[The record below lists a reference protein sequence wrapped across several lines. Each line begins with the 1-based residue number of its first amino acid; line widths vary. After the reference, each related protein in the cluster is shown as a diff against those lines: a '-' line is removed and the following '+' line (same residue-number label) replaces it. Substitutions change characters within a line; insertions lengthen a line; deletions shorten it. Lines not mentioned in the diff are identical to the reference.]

1 MSRIMRLLALA
12 CIALA
17 FFTGCDANGTQR
29 GPVQSADTAVVTADS
44 TAVAAQSPAA
54 SDSVKPINR
63 NVTIAVTGDIMTGI
77 LYPRA
82 PLPASVTDNVFVDCA
97 DILRGANVACGNLE
111 GVLADSGTPR
121 KSQGPGNFSFL
132 IPTKEVHKL
141 VDAGYDFMSVANNHT
156 NDFWEVGMK
165 STISTLQQAGLGV
178 AGTSTTEYSIKEID
192 GVKYGFCAF
201 GFNNYVL
208 RINDTST
215 VRRIISELR
224 PKVDILIVSF
234 HGGAEGVEYKH
245 VPVGHEYHGSQ
256 DRGDVRQFAHLS
268 IDCGADLVFG
278 HSPHVCRA
286 VELYKGHL
294 IAYSLGNF
302 ATPTGMRLE
311 GERGYAPVIT
321 VTLNGAGE
329 MMGGKIHSFIQQ
341 RMKGPRRD
349 TRNLVAREIR
359 QLTEQDIQDNKLNIA
374 DDGTISIKK

>member
-1 MSRIMRLLALA
+1 MSQAMRFLA
-12 CIALA
+12 IAAIAIA
-17 FFTGCDANGTQR
+17 FFTSCNASGTDNNHNT
-29 GPVQSADTAVVTADS
+29 PAADT
-44 TAVAAQSPAA
+44 TAVDTAAVNAKS
-54 SDSVKPINR
+54 SVVVDSVGIPVKR

-77 LYPRA
+77 LYSRS
-82 PLPASVTDNVFVDCA
+82 PLPESVTQNVFIDCA
-97 DILRGANVACGNLE
+97 DILRNADVACGNLE

-121 KSQGPGNFSFL
+121 KGQSPGNFSFL
-132 IPTKEVHKL
+132 IPTKEVHQL

-156 NDFWEVGMK
+156 NDFWEAGMK
-165 STISTLQQAGLGV
+165 STISTLQSAGLGV
-178 AGTSTTEYSIKEID
+178 AGTSTTESSIKEIN

-201 GFNNYVL
+201 GFNNYIL
-208 RINDTST
+208 RTNDTAT
-215 VRRIISELR
+215 VRRIISDLR
-224 PKVDILIVSF
+224 SKVDILIVSF

-286 VELYKGHL
+286 VELYKGRF

-321 VTLNGAGE
+321 VTLNEKGE
-329 MMGGKIHSFIQQ
+329 MVSGKIHPFIQQ

-349 TRNLVAREIR
+349 TRNIVVKEIR
-359 QLTEQDIQDNKLNIA
+359 QLTEQDIKDNKLDIA
-374 DDGTISIKK
+374 DDGTITIRK